1 MALSERLFSARPDVT
16 GSKTGLPAAV
26 TSKLLAGLE
35 QSAIESI
42 LATAQVR
49 EIAAKCTILSEG
61 EPASHLFLLRAGQAR
76 YYKLTK
82 AGNEILLQLL
92 LPGDVFGLG
101 TLLEHPPNYIGS
113 GEALSDCELLAW
125 EHTSLRKL
133 AKTYPQLAE
142 NGLRIVLHYLK
153 NYSDRHVGLVAKS
166 AQQRLAGVLL
176 NLGHRTGRVHPHGV
190 EIEAT
195 NAQLSSLADL
205 SPFTTSRLLSG
216 WERDGS
222 VSKARGKVLLHAPEA
237 LILD

>member
-1 MALSERLFSARPDVT
+1 MTDSQATF
-16 GSKTGLPAAV
+16 PAAG
-26 TSKLLAGLE
+26 TSRFLEGLE
-35 QSAIESI
+35 KSAIESI
-42 LATAQVR
+42 LAAAQVR
-49 EIAAKCTILSEG
+49 EIAAKRTILSEG
-61 EPASHLFLLRAGQAR
+61 EPASHLFLVRTGQAR

-82 AGNEILLQLL
+82 TGNEILLQWL

-101 TLLEHPPNYIGS
+101 TLLRRPPNYMAS

-125 EHTSLRKL
+125 EHTSMRKL

-153 NYSDRHVGLVAKS
+153 SYSDRHVGLVAKS
-166 AQQRLAGVLL
+166 AQERLAGALL
-176 NLGHRTGRVHPHGV
+176 SLGHRTGRVHPHGV

-195 NAQLSSLADL
+195 NAQLSALADI